1 MMQEILS
8 VVDITKR
15 FNSFESAIK
24 EVTLN
29 FIAGT
34 FTVILG
40 QSGSGKSTLINI
52 MSSLLQPT
60 NGKVYYRNK
69 SITNISKKE
78 QLNLRHEK
86 FSNIFQEYFLLPE
99 LTVKENIELGKS
111 SRSNNILC
119 KEVMQQLDIENLENR
134 FPFELSGGQRQRTA
148 IARAII
154 KNPDILFCDEAT
166 GALDE
171 ENSKKVVSY
180 LKELNYK
187 YGTTVIFSTHNVKIS
202 KMADRIIT
210 MKDGVVINDIQNH
223 TPLAVQDIDWGIE

>member
-8 VVDITKR
+8 VVDITKQ
-15 FNSFESAIK
+15 FNSFDSAIK
-24 EVTLN
+24 GVTLD

-52 MSSLLQPT
+52 MSSLLHPT
-60 NGKVYYRNK
+60 NGKVYYHNK
-69 SITNISKKE
+69 EITNISKKE

-99 LTVKENIELGKS
+99 LTVKENVELGKS
-111 SRSNNILC
+111 PGNNNISYQEIM
-119 KEVMQQLDIENLENR
+119 KQLDIEDLDDR
-134 FPFELSGGQRQRTA
+134 FPFELSGGQRQRTS

-187 YGTTVIFSTHNVKIS
+187 YGTTVIFSTHNIKIS

-223 TPLAVQDIDWGIE
+223 TPVAVRDIDWGIE

>member
-8 VVDITKR
+8 VVDITKQ

-29 FIAGT
+29 FISGT

-52 MSSLLQPT
+52 MSSLLHPT

-69 SITNISKKE
+69 AITNISKKE

-111 SRSNNILC
+111 YKNNNIPY
-119 KEVMQQLDIENLENR
+119 KEIMQQLDIEDLEDR

-223 TPLAVQDIDWGIE
+223 TPLAVRDIDWGIE

>member
-1 MMQEILS
+1 MQEILS
-8 VVDITKR
+8 VVDITKQ

-29 FIAGT
+29 FISGT

-52 MSSLLQPT
+52 MSSLLHPT

-69 SITNISKKE
+69 AITNISKKE

-111 SRSNNILC
+111 SKSNNIPY
-119 KEVMQQLDIENLENR
+119 KEIMQQLDIEDLEDR

-223 TPLAVQDIDWGIE
+223 TPLAVRDIDWGIE

>member
-8 VVDITKR
+8 VVDITKQ

-29 FIAGT
+29 FISGT
-34 FTVILG
+34 FIVILG

-52 MSSLLQPT
+52 MSSLLHPT

-69 SITNISKKE
+69 AITNISKKE

-111 SRSNNILC
+111 SKSNNIPY
-119 KEVMQQLDIENLENR
+119 KEIMQQLDIEDLEDR

-223 TPLAVQDIDWGIE
+223 TPLAVRDIDWGIE